1 MRFSLY
7 SKSKTDKR
15 KVSMQINEFG
25 GRFDSFNKMGENV
38 VRIAVADDGGGGL
51 DLRDKHGYTR

>member
-1 MRFSLY
+1 
-7 SKSKTDKR
+7 
-15 KVSMQINEFG
+15 MQINESG

>member
-1 MRFSLY
+1 MSI
-7 SKSKTDKR
+7 DK
-15 KVSMQINEFG
+15 NG
-25 GRFDSFNKMGENV
+25 GIMDCFNKMGENV